1 MHSKTINLAHRCA
14 VWFGAVVLAFAAGA
28 AVARETACP
37 QHYAAGQ
44 APRITNPK
52 LLSRTAELCFTAF
65 GVVHSGL
72 YRTPLWSAEHL
83 TRESLGR
90 AKQQVRENAFHEE
103 SGLAASDR
111 SELRDF
117 ARSGLDRG
125 HLAPSADMPTASTQ
139 YESFSLANMIPQD
152 PDNNRNLWE
161 GIESAVRTL
170 AKQRGELYVIS
181 GPLFLAKQL
190 SMLNGRVYVP
200 TQIFKV
206 VYDPQRGAAAYLVDN
221 AAGMDY
227 RVVPVARIEQMAGI
241 SLLPGVAAEVKAT
254 AMQLPTP
261 TPHGNRSVGGG
272 SHHGIPTAHEA
283 SKVAMKALRTI
294 IR

>member
-1 MHSKTINLAHRCA
+1 MLAL
-14 VWFGAVVLAFAAGA
+14 VAGT
-28 AVARETACP
+28 AVAKETACP

-83 TRESLGR
+83 TRENLGR

-125 HLAPSADMPTASTQ
+125 HLAPSADMPSAATQ
-139 YESFSLANMIPQD
+139 YESFSLANMIPQE

-170 AKQRGELYVIS
+170 AKQLR
-181 GPLFLAKQL
+181 
-190 SMLNGRVYVP
+190 MLNGRVYVP

-227 RVVPVARIEQMAGI
+227 RVVPVAEIERMAGI
-241 SLLPGVAAEVKAT
+241 SLLPGVTAEVKAT
-254 AMQLPTP
+254 AMELPTP
-261 TPHGNRSVGGG
+261 TPHGNKTAAGG
-272 SHHGIPTAHEA
+272 AHRGAPNTHDA
-283 SKVAMKALRTI
+283 SRIAMKALRTI
-294 IR
+294 FR